1 MRKKLAQAFVLVT
14 LSCVAVLGMAAYL
27 LRRAI
32 LQERILYRTP
42 AFGTIQPKLNQ
53 TLEGAKEDILFLAGT
68 AAYSYREIHDE
79 ITAVTLSRREA
90 VARLPAVALAEKF
103 GRVVGILGIL
113 DSQRARA
120 RVADIRSGR
129 MAHALGIRTV
139 AEGVETREQLEFLRE
154 HGCDAVQG
162 DYFSRPLPAEE
173 LAPILKAGFT
183 FSGQGIR

>member
-1 MRKKLAQAFVLVT
+1 MRKKIALAFVLVT

-53 TLEGAKEDILFLAGT
+53 ALETDKEDTLFLVGT

-79 ITAVTLSRREA
+79 LTAVALSRQEA

-113 DSQRARA
+113 DSQRARQLTGQIL
-120 RVADIRSGR
+120 RGGR
-129 MAHALGIRTV
+129 NQPLTERKSSRL
-139 AEGVETREQLEFLRE
+139 EGEGR
-154 HGCDAVQG
+154 
-162 DYFSRPLPAEE
+162 
-173 LAPILKAGFT
+173 
-183 FSGQGIR
+183 